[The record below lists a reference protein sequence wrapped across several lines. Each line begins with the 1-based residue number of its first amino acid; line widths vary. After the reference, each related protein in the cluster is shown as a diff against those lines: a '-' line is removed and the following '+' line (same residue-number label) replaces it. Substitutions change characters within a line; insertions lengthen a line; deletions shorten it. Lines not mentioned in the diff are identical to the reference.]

1 MVYYTLCCGKLS
13 WNLRG
18 RKTDFSERGLGL
30 IRYKS
35 FLLKEIITILSVL
48 NNWEDKA
55 PSWYII
61 SYPKY
66 AYITAGP
73 LVPHDSSCW
82 NAKNRNKE
90 SKNYWIINLR
100 TRLLYV
106 SFPHGRT
113 TLG

>member
-55 PSWYII
+55 PS
-61 SYPKY
+61 
-66 AYITAGP
+66 
-73 LVPHDSSCW
+73 
-82 NAKNRNKE
+82 
-90 SKNYWIINLR
+90 
-100 TRLLYV
+100 
-106 SFPHGRT
+106 
-113 TLG
+113 